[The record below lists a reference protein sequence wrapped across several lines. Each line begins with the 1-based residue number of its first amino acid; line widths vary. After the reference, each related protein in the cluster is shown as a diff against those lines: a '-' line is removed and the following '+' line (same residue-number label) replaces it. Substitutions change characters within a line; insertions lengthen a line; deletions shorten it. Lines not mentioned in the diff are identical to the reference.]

1 MQIDALIKQYHDE
14 LYDRVIPFWLE
25 KSQDKEF
32 GGYFTCLNRDGSVFD
47 TELIRKVRLQKFYE
61 KHWEII

>member
-1 MQIDALIKQYHDE
+1 MIDFKQLAAQYRSE
-14 LYDRVIPFWLE
+14 LLDKVIPFWLN

-47 TELIRKVRLQKFYE
+47 TDKFV
-61 KHWEII
+61 

>member
-14 LYDRVIPFWLE
+14 LHDRVIPFWLE
-25 KSQDKEF
+25 NSQDKEF

-47 TELIRKVRLQKFYE
+47 TDKFMWLQGRQVWFFSMMCN
-61 KHWEII
+61 